1 MDLEFVL
8 SMIGTILGMVVTIL
22 TFVIKLSKSKK
33 VRRTA
38 EEMLVVSNKLCEY
51 VEEAEG
57 FKNYTGDEKRNF
69 VLTKMNQFSIDN
81 NIKFDSNYII
91 EKIESL
97 IATTKKVNVKSEDK
111 DWL

>member
-8 SMIGTILGMVVTIL
+8 SMIGTILGMVITIL
-22 TFVIKLSKSKK
+22 TFIIKLSKSKK
-33 VRRTA
+33 VRKTA

-51 VEEAEG
+51 VEIAEG
-57 FKNYTGDEKRNF
+57 FKNYTGEEKKNF
-69 VLTKMNQFSIDN
+69 VLTKMNQYSIDN

-91 EKIESL
+91 EKLESL
-97 IATTKKVNVKSEDK
+97 IEITKKVNVKSDNK

>member
-8 SMIGTILGMVVTIL
+8 SMIGTILGMVITIL
-22 TFVIKLSKSKK
+22 TFIIKLSKSKK
-33 VRRTA
+33 VRKTA

-51 VEEAEG
+51 VEIAEG
-57 FKNYTGDEKRNF
+57 FKNYTGEEKKNF
-69 VLTKMNQFSIDN
+69 VLTKMNQYSIDN

-91 EKIESL
+91 EKLESL
-97 IATTKKVNVKSEDK
+97 IETTKKVNVKSDNK